1 MGREFENQEKPLIVI
16 ATEQGFQ
23 TCEKLVEAKEQQ
35 KSSTVRAAGQES
47 AGRNWGAKSLLQG
60 RWTRTSWQK
69 LRSKKKSSAKPL
81 DTSQMMKAS
90 EELYSSSR
98 TQVQVMEENVPRSK
112 KNLQMNRLP
121 GEAISVHCRKQ
132 EKSSDREPMQDK
144 CQEREF

>member
-1 MGREFENQEKPLIVI
+1 MGREFEKQEKPLIVI

-69 LRSKKKSSAKPL
+69 LRSKKKSL
-81 DTSQMMKAS
+81 
-90 EELYSSSR
+90 
-98 TQVQVMEENVPRSK
+98 
-112 KNLQMNRLP
+112 LQNHWTR
-121 GEAISVHCRKQ
+121 AR
-132 EKSSDREPMQDK
+132 
-144 CQEREF
+144 